1 MSTRPSAATTIL
13 IDAVLVLVFCVIG
26 RLSHAEGLDLA
37 GVAGTL
43 WPFLAALVVVHAVAL
58 LVRVPAERVVPGVL
72 VWLVTVAGGM
82 GLRGLTG
89 QGTALP
95 FVIVAAVTLALFLI
109 GWRVA
114 LAVVRRLRTRSTG
127 GDAA

>member
-13 IDAVLVLVFCVIG
+13 IDAVLVLVFCAIG
-26 RLSHAEGLDLA
+26 RLSHGEGLDVAGLA
-37 GVAGTL
+37 GAL

-95 FVIVAAVTLALFLI
+95 FVIVATVTLALFLI
-109 GWRVA
+109 GWRAA
-114 LAVVRRLRTRSTG
+114 LAVVRRLRTRGTG
-127 GDAA
+127 DDAA